1 MNKNTGGAAF
11 PHAVRRWDNDQ
22 MSWCVESDGGMTLL
36 DYFAAHASE
45 EDIQEHT
52 TKVWTDGNEF
62 GEGYFIPTN
71 TREEAKY
78 AYAEAMLKARE
89 ATE

>member
-1 MNKNTGGAAF
+1 MNQNQNTGGAAF
-11 PHAVRRWDNDQ
+11 LLCRAKN
-22 MSWCVESDGGMTLL
+22 MTLR
-36 DYFAAHASE
+36 DYFASHASE

-62 GEGYFIPTN
+62 GAGYFTPTN

-78 AYAEAMLKARE
+78 AYADAMLKARE
-89 ATE
+89 ERT